1 MKISLPD
8 IGMGEGDSSK
18 KQGSSAK
25 DRLDGMVSSI
35 KDRSVSSGLDPTY
48 KKTRA
53 SAVERSHEMTVVGWS
68 VIVVVVS
75 SLIMFLVV
83 VALGEVWTLGDYVN
97 NIFCN
102 NIALIII
109 VLFLDT
115 IVSSNRESR
124 MKRNEARKI
133 LRYNR
138 LIQPD
143 IDLYL
148 VRKNMV
154 VTPNGKIVR
163 KFQVDST
170 FKVSDMRDMYSP
182 SELVA
187 DVGISK
193 IKRYGHFQEV
203 LRHDFSK
210 LVENVDF
217 VYYPEI
223 AEAVMKYLNA
233 TSYGEAAL
241 DAVIGYED
249 SRAGTKSMRVMVTS
263 MIREE
268 PDNGSFMQ
276 ANPTMKNVY
285 LVHQMINDQ
294 EKAVSEYLRLI
305 RTLEDADPVE
315 RKKRDRSH
323 DDEDYE

>member
-1 MKISLPD
+1 MSIKLPD
-8 IGMGEGDSSK
+8 LGRGDDEGSQRS
-18 KQGSSAK
+18 GGVAK
-25 DRLDGMVSSI
+25 EKFDGMMSSI
-35 KDRSVSSGLDPTY
+35 KGMSGPKALDPGY
-48 KKTRA
+48 KKIRA
-53 SAVERSHEMTVVGWS
+53 SAVERSHEMSVVGWS

-83 VALGEVWTLGDYVN
+83 VALGEVWSLGDYVN

-115 IVSSNRESR
+115 IVSSNKESR
-124 MKRNEARKI
+124 VKRNEARKI

-154 VTPNGKIVR
+154 VTPNGKTVR
-163 KFQVDST
+163 KFQVDSN

-249 SRAGTKSMRVMVTS
+249 ARAGTKSMRVMVTS

-268 PDNGSFMQ
+268 PENGRFMQ

-305 RTLEDADPVE
+305 RTLEDADPIE
-315 RKKRDRSH
+315 RKKRAKEIE
-323 DDEDYE
+323 DEDYE

>member
-1 MKISLPD
+1 MSIKLPD
-8 IGMGEGDSSK
+8 LGRGDDEGSQRS
-18 KQGSSAK
+18 GGVAK
-25 DRLDGMVSSI
+25 EKFDGMMSSI
-35 KDRSVSSGLDPTY
+35 KGMSGPKGLDPGY
-48 KKTRA
+48 KKIRA
-53 SAVERSHEMTVVGWS
+53 STVERSHEMSVVGWS

-83 VALGEVWTLGDYVN
+83 VALGEVWSLGDYVN

-115 IVSSNRESR
+115 IVSSNKESR
-124 MKRNEARKI
+124 VKRNEARKI

-154 VTPNGKIVR
+154 VTPNGKTVR
-163 KFQVDST
+163 KFQVDSN

-249 SRAGTKSMRVMVTS
+249 ARAGTKSMRVMVTS

-268 PDNGSFMQ
+268 PENGSFMQ

-315 RKKRDRSH
+315 RKKRAKEIE
-323 DDEDYE
+323 DEDYE